1 MQLSIDK
8 TKVEI
13 VEFDSYEQNELIEIK
28 IVGKNV
34 NNLFKKYLEMN

>member
-13 VEFDSYEQNELIEIK
+13 VELDSYEQNELIEIN